1 MLVFTLAIHD
11 LKVTAFVGLLPE
23 EKLRPNDF
31 LVNVQVDVAVGQLDD
46 QLRHTLD
53 YAQLYQ
59 TVLSVMQIPCD
70 LLETKVWQ
78 LSQAISVLST
88 EIRQIRLEITKL
100 NPISMPACRG
110 ASVGLKLPI
119 AHQHT

>member
-31 LVNVQVDVAVGQLDD
+31 LVNVRVEVAVGELDD
-46 QLRHTLD
+46 QLWRTLD
-53 YAQLYQ
+53 YSQVYQ
-59 TVLSVMQIPCD
+59 TTLSVMQTPCD

-78 LSQAISVLST
+78 LSEAIRTLSP
-88 EIRQIRLEITKL
+88 EIRQIMVEVTKL

-110 ASVGLKLPI
+110 ASVRLTLPL
-119 AHQHT
+119 AHKHT